1 MGLRQSS
8 RSIRST
14 IVEPPALK
22 ASTAGNDVNFE
33 VTPMFPATPSSDE
46 ESQNEKATEAYELA
60 LRILASRAMSSGK
73 LLERLVQRDIE
84 RSVADAIVQRVI
96 DAGYLNDQ
104 EFAASAIERLRTR
117 KKLGDG
123 ALRQEL
129 VKLGVR
135 SADAE
140 EALREHAADDATELA
155 LAAARER
162 APRLRSL
169 DRQTAERRLLGFL
182 QRRGHGGSIASRA
195 VKTALDE
202 VSIPRHRVLFE

>member
-1 MGLRQSS
+1 M
-8 RSIRST
+8 
-14 IVEPPALK
+14 
-22 ASTAGNDVNFE
+22 NFE
-33 VTPMFPATPSSDE
+33 VTPMFSAPPSSDGESESE
-46 ESQNEKATEAYELA
+46 EATEAYEIA
-60 LRILASRAMSSGK
+60 LRVLASRAMSSGK
-73 LLERLVQRDIE
+73 LRERLMQRDVE
-84 RSVADAIVQRVI
+84 RSVADAVVQRVI

-104 EFAASAIERLRTR
+104 DFAASAIERLRTR

-140 EALREHAADDATELA
+140 EALREHAADDETDLA

-182 QRRGHGGSIASRA
+182 QRRGHGGSTASRA

-202 VSIPRHRVLFE
+202 VSGPRHRVSFE